1 MKSPTPERLEEL
13 MCYTAS
19 PTIKEAL
26 RRWAKTIRQQIRAVL
41 QQHAGKSLGCHCNQ
55 AYTELRKLVEEEAS

>member
-13 MCYTAS
+13 MCYTAR

-26 RRWAKTIRQQIRAVL
+26 RRWAKTIRQR
-41 QQHAGKSLGCHCNQ
+41 Q
-55 AYTELRKLVEEEAS
+55 AQAKKRKCGFANKT